1 MRPHKSKTLEALVK
15 NLLKRPHGLVPPSV
29 PTAAPTPPTPKASKP
44 KQPMRE
50 SESNGGTLQYVAAF
64 VLTFASMALPIE
76 YRAPIWLVAGAI
88 LVHVLLFRPSLDWI
102 PRRNRWVA
110 VFVIPLITGWLC
122 LPLIESTYMEEHAAH
137 TTGELRPSPDFIVP
151 GDTSNNT
158 WVQVGNGGMK
168 LGTQTLGNLFGIG
181 PDAIRIRKENGK
193 VLFSTTI
200 RYEAGR
206 TVVEIIDN
214 HWRTGS
220 SDLCWD
226 KNYNDNALEVKDVG
240 HRIVL
245 QVRLM
250 QDGAQLQG
258 EWRNNHG
265 VSVTLDDK
273 VNSATGIIPMFKYPS
288 ELHWGELSGKYAR

>member
-1 MRPHKSKTLEALVK
+1 MKPPRVRTLEALVNK
-15 NLLKRPHGLVPPSV
+15 LLTKPHNALPS
-29 PTAAPTPPTPKASKP
+29 PAEPATRAPTQTRTPQ
-44 KQPMRE
+44 QPVRKSGNSAE
-50 SESNGGTLQYVAAF
+50 FIQYVVGFVLAF
-64 VLTFASMALPIE
+64 VGVALPIE
-76 YRAPIWLVAGAI
+76 YKAPIWLFSVALFI
-88 LVHVLLFRPSLDWI
+88 HVLLFRPSLDWI
-102 PRRNRWVA
+102 SIRNRWLA
-110 VFVIPLITGWLC
+110 VFAIPLLIGWLS
-122 LPLIESTYMEEHAAH
+122 LPQIESTRMEEHAAH
-137 TTGELRPSPDFIVP
+137 LTGELKPSPDFIVP

-200 RYEAGR
+200 RDEAGR
-206 TVVEIIDN
+206 TVVEVIDN
-214 HWRTGS
+214 HWHTGS

-250 QDGAQLQG
+250 QDGVQLQG

-288 ELHWGELSGKYAR
+288 ELHWGELSGKY